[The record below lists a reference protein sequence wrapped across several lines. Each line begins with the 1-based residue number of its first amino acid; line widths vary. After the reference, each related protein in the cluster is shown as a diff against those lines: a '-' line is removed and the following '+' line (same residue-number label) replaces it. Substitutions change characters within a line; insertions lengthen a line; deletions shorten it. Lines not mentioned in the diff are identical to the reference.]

1 MENNPTPYQ
10 RQRRA
15 GRIDALPEEQS
26 AMQPQ
31 AVPAPQSAQP
41 VQPVRPVQP
50 MQPVQYAHPPVPQP
64 RSDAPAP
71 ASQGL
76 TPTHHSQ
83 SRPVQQPVGWQNA
96 PGWNAPAIPPQ
107 PVQQPHPQQPAP
119 HPQAEQPVLSSHDRQ
134 AATGTPVRQAAPA
147 AQPRPYA
154 VPSAQRPPVQR
165 QAAPRP
171 RPAADRPLAMSDD
184 PALRRAAAQA
194 KRRQNEAARQP
205 RRDAPAQERRRS
217 ERRDEHPAQQQKKVP
232 SWLMTVLSLSLIL
245 VMGLVA
251 VGFLMQAY
259 LKTAADERQA
269 AYEAIL
275 FNYHVTEQDDGSLR
289 VTWQD
294 TIEKYAAYYNL
305 EPAFVTAVIRNES
318 SFRTDAVSSVGARGL
333 MQMMPDTAE
342 WVAGKLRDPYDFD
355 KLFDA
360 ETSIRYGCWY
370 LNYLSELFQGDP
382 VLVCAAYHAGQGE
395 VWGWL
400 GDPTISPDGVTVPLD
415 NIPIRN
421 TRTYAGRVT
430 QAYGIYQTLL
440 YPGDASPSQTAAEP
454 GGGAAA
460 DLVLSAAAR

>member
-26 AMQPQ
+26 A
-31 AVPAPQSAQP
+31 
-41 VQPVRPVQP
+41 VQ
-50 MQPVQYAHPPVPQP
+50 
-64 RSDAPAP
+64 
-71 ASQGL
+71 
-76 TPTHHSQ
+76 
-83 SRPVQQPVGWQNA
+83 PVQQPAPQPVTPVQTAQPTYAYPAAQQPRPAAPAPVTQGLAPAHQQPQPVQQPSGWRSA
-96 PGWNAPAIPPQ
+96 PGWNAPAMPPQ
-107 PVQQPHPQQPAP
+107 PLRQPQQTAQQLPRQP
-119 HPQAEQPVLSSHDRQ
+119 REEQPVLSSHYRQ
-134 AATGTPVRQAAPA
+134 AAARTPSQGAAN
-147 AQPRPYA
+147 AQPPRSCTA
-154 VPSAQRPPVQR
+154 AGQPSQRPPVQR

-171 RPAADRPLAMSDD
+171 RPSADSSLAMSDD
-184 PALRRAAAQA
+184 PRLRRAASQE
-194 KRRQNEAARQP
+194 KRRREEPAR
-205 RRDAPAQERRRS
+205 PA
-217 ERRDEHPAQQQKKVP
+217 RRDEQPAAREKKVP
-232 SWLMTVLSLSLIL
+232 SWLLTVLSLSLIL

-251 VGFLMQAY
+251 AGFLMQAY
-259 LKTAADERQA
+259 LKTAADERQQ

-275 FNYHVTEQDDGSLR
+275 FNYHVTEQDDGRLR

-342 WVAGKLRDPYDFD
+342 WVAGKLNDPYDFD
-355 KLFDA
+355 NLFNA

-370 LNYLSELFQGDP
+370 LNFLSELFQGDP
-382 VLVCAAYHAGQGE
+382 VLVCSAYHAGQGE

-400 GDPTISPDGVTVPLD
+400 GDPTISPDGVTVPLE

-430 QAYGIYQTLL
+430 QAYGIYQKLL
-440 YPGDASPSQTAAEP
+440 YPEDATPSQTAAEP
-454 GGGAAA
+454 DGGAAA
-460 DLVLSAAAR
+460 ADHGLSAASR